1 VLLIAMVLSICWF
14 AFAPEP
20 PPSVDTGWDKLNHLL
35 AFAAVTMCTWF
46 AWGTTRHRVPGVL
59 LAALAFGVF
68 IELVQTQVPG
78 RSGEW
83 PDLLADMIGITLG
96 LTAAAALSRRW
107 LTP

>member
-1 VLLIAMVLSICWF
+1 VLLMAMVLSICWF

-20 PPSVDTGWDKLNHLL
+20 PPSVGTGWDKLNHVL
-35 AFAAVTMCTWF
+35 AFAAMTTCAWF
-46 AWGTTRHRVPGVL
+46 AWGTARHRRLGVL
-59 LAALAFGVF
+59 LAALAFGVC
-68 IELVQTQVPG
+68 IELVQTQIPG

-96 LTAAAALSRRW
+96 LTVATTISRRW